1 MQNKSNTFSSKIG
14 LMAAT
19 VGSAIGLGNVWRFP
33 AETQAN
39 GGAAFLAV
47 YVLCVLMLGIPVMIG
62 EFALGKGGR
71 SDSIGIYKKLS
82 PKTKWWLTGCI
93 GLLASYI
100 ILSFYIVVAGWT
112 LEYLFYSFNGDLYS
126 SAADYTNGE
135 YYFKERMGEYI
146 SSPVRP
152 IVFSYIMLAANLVIL
167 LMGVQK
173 GIEKVSSILMPVL
186 FLVLVAFIIFTLQLP
201 GASEG
206 LKFFLSPDFSK
217 INISVII
224 NALGQAFFSL
234 SLGMGI
240 LTTYASYFPKKT
252 DITKTAI
259 TVSMLDML
267 VAIMM
272 GLIIFP
278 AVASFGLMNQT
289 FEGATLVFVT
299 LPEVFQSME
308 GGRIWSTLFFLLLLV
323 AALTSTISIAE
334 VTIAFFR
341 DRFNFKRTKACLI
354 VIIPLFLLSALCSL
368 SLCPGSILTFWGKS
382 LFDCAD
388 TFATNILLPSGA
400 IIMCIYLGWFS
411 PENFFKTQT
420 ESNSK
425 IGVRLFPVIMF
436 IIRYIAPPVLAV
448 ILFTGI
454 L

>member
-1 MQNKSNTFSSKIG
+1 MQNKTNTFSSKIG

-47 YVLCVLMLGIPVMIG
+47 YILCVLVLGIPVMVG
-62 EFALGKGGR
+62 EFALGKGGG

-126 SAADYTNGE
+126 SAAEYANGE

-152 IVFSYIMLAANLVIL
+152 IIFSYIMLVANLIIL
-167 LMGVQK
+167 VMGVQK

-186 FLVLVAFIIFTLQLP
+186 FIVLVAFIIFTLQLP

-234 SLGMGI
+234 SLGMGV
-240 LTTYASYFPKKT
+240 LTTYASYFPKDT
-252 DITKTAI
+252 DLTKTAI
-259 TVSMLDML
+259 SVSMLDLL

-278 AVASFGLMNQT
+278 AVASFGLMDQT

-299 LPEVFQSME
+299 LPEVFHNMQ
-308 GGRIWSTLFFLLLLV
+308 GGQVWSTLFFLLLLV

-341 DRFNFKRTKACLI
+341 DRFNFKRVNACLVVI
-354 VIIPLFLLSALCSL
+354 VPLFFLSALCSL
-368 SLCPGSILTFWGKS
+368 SLCPDSGLSLFGKS

-388 TFATNILLPSGA
+388 TFATNILLPAGA
-400 IIMCIYLGWFS
+400 MIMCIYSGWFS
-411 PENFFKTQT
+411 PKCFFRNQI

-425 IGVRLFPVIMF
+425 AGTKLFPVIMF
-436 IIRYIAPPVLAV
+436 IIRYIAPPVLAI
-448 ILFTGI
+448 ILITGI